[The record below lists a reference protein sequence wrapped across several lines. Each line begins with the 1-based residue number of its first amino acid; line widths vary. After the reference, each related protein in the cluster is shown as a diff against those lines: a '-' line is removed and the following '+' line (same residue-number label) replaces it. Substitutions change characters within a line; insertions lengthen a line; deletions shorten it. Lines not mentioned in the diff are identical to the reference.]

1 LTEENT
7 IISDSSLGKRLSK
20 IPKKVGKYL
29 LFQGKSI
36 PLTAKI
42 TIGRA
47 HSNNIIIDDHLTSR
61 FHAVIHKIKSDYF
74 LKDLCSTNGTFVNG
88 TEVPKDKYIK
98 LEGRD
103 VIKIGRVEIS
113 IK

>member
-1 LTEENT
+1 LSDDKT
-7 IISDSSLGKRLSK
+7 IISESALGKHLSK

-29 LFQGKSI
+29 LFEGKTI

-42 TIGRA
+42 SIGRA
-47 HSNNIIIDDHLTSR
+47 PTNNIVIDDNLTSR
-61 FHAVIHKIKSDYF
+61 FHAVIHKIKNAYF
-74 LKDLCSTNGTFVNG
+74 LKDLCSTNGTFVNN

-98 LEGRD
+98 LSNND
-103 VIKIGRVEIS
+103 VIKIGRAEIS